1 MADGAGAV
9 DGKGAFTY
17 AQLARLPSFRR
28 LWLGDLA
35 SQSSDRM
42 AFVAITVLAYTESE
56 SALGLS
62 LVIGAYFFPAVVLGI
77 AGGIAAD
84 RFPRR
89 TMMVAADGVRVAIAL
104 AMAAL
109 GEGMWLLPMVLAF
122 SSLTQLFYPAR
133 QAAIP
138 ALVPARAL
146 LPANAA
152 ISVNLILGFAIG
164 PAVGGLVV
172 AYAGASAA
180 LVAAAVVM
188 AVGVGLVAS
197 IPEAGIRAKAATPG
211 ASVGATLRDGLASVR
226 GHTVLW
232 QGLVLIMFVM
242 FAVGGGAV
250 GLVVLGDEELGLG
263 DGGFSVLLSALGVGT
278 LMGALVI
285 GGGSPEAGKGRFVTI
300 APAMAG
306 ALLFFLPMSGS
317 IWLSLAVM
325 VMLGFAC
332 AMVLVPFTTMLQ
344 ERMGDHVMGTSFGV
358 LNMALTT
365 PMVVG
370 VAAAGPILDALGVRQ
385 LFALLSMPML
395 VVSVIWLA
403 FSDLWRGG

>member
-1 MADGAGAV
+1 MANGAEADEGARP
-9 DGKGAFTY
+9 FPY
-17 AQLARLPSFRR
+17 SQLARLPSFRR

-89 TMMVAADGVRVAIAL
+89 TMMVSADGVRVAMAL

-109 GEGMWLLPMVLAF
+109 GAGVWLLPLVLAF

-164 PAVGGLVV
+164 PAIGGLVV
-172 AYAGASAA
+172 AYSGASAA
-180 LVAAAVVM
+180 LVAAAAVM
-188 AVGVGLVAS
+188 AVGVGLIAC
-197 IPEAGIRAKAATPG
+197 IPEAGIRARAATPG
-211 ASVGATLRDGLASVR
+211 ASVGATLRDGLSSVR

-232 QGLVLIMFVM
+232 QGLALIMFVM

-250 GLVVLGDEELGLG
+250 GLVVLGDEDLGLG
-263 DGGFSVLLSALGVGT
+263 DEGFSVLLSALGVGT
-278 LMGALVI
+278 LIGALVI
-285 GGGSPEAGKGRFVTI
+285 GGGSPGAGKGRFVTV

-306 ALLFFLPMSGS
+306 ALLLLLPLSGS
-317 IWLSLAVM
+317 LWLSLLVM
-325 VMLGFAC
+325 VFLGFAC
-332 AMVLVPFTTMLQ
+332 AMVVVPFTTMLQ

-370 VAAAGPILDALGVRQ
+370 VAVAGPVLDGLGVRL
-385 LFALLSMPML
+385 LFTVLGLILL
-395 VVSVIWLA
+395 VVSALWLA

>member
-1 MADGAGAV
+1 MADGAEGV
-9 DGKGAFTY
+9 EGGGNFSY
-17 AQLARLPSFRR
+17 SQLARLPSFRR

-35 SQSSDRM
+35 SQTSDRM

-104 AMAAL
+104 AMAVL
-109 GEGMWLLPMVLAF
+109 GAGAWLLPMVLAF

-138 ALVPARAL
+138 PLVPARAL

-164 PAVGGLVV
+164 PAVGGAVMSYAGAGAALVV
-172 AYAGASAA
+172 ASA
-180 LVAAAVVM
+180 VM
-188 AVGVGLVAS
+188 ALGVGLVAS
-197 IPEAGIRAKAATPG
+197 IPEPGIRTRSATPG

-226 GHTVLW
+226 GHAVLW
-232 QGLVLIMFVM
+232 QGLALIGFVM

-250 GLVVLGDEELGLG
+250 GLVVLGADRLGLG
-263 DGGFSVLLSALGVGT
+263 DEGFSVLLSALGVGT
-278 LMGALVI
+278 LVGSLVI
-285 GGGSPEAGKGRFVTI
+285 GGGRSGPGKGRLVTA

-306 ALLFFLPMSGS
+306 ALLFLLPLSGS
-317 IWLSLAVM
+317 VWASLLVM
-325 VMLGFAC
+325 VVLGIAC
-332 AMVLVPFTTMLQ
+332 AMVIVPFTTMLQ

-365 PMVVG
+365 PMVAG
-370 VAAAGPILDALGVRQ
+370 VAVAGPVLDALGVGQ
-385 LFALLSMPML
+385 LFDILGVLLL
-395 VVSVIWLA
+395 VVSAIWLA
-403 FSDLWRGG
+403 LSDLWRGG

>member
-1 MADGAGAV
+1 V
-9 DGKGAFTY
+9 EPFSY
-17 AQLARLPSFRR
+17 SQLARLPPFRR

-42 AFVAITVLAYTESE
+42 AFVAITVLAYTGSE

-109 GEGMWLLPMVLAF
+109 GAGVWLLPMVLAF

-164 PAVGGLVV
+164 PAVGGLLV
-172 AYAGASAA
+172 AYAGASTA
-180 LVAAAVVM
+180 LFAAAGVM
-188 AVGVGLVAS
+188 ALGVGLIAS
-197 IPEAGIRAKAATPG
+197 IPDAGIRTRAATPG

-226 GHTVLW
+226 GHAVLW
-232 QGLVLIMFVM
+232 QGLALIGFVM

-250 GLVVLGDEELGLG
+250 GLVVLGDRRLGLG
-263 DGGFSVLLSALGVGT
+263 DGGFSILLSALGVGT
-278 LMGALVI
+278 LIGALVI
-285 GGGSPEAGKGRFVTI
+285 GGGSPGAGKGRFVTV
-300 APAMAG
+300 APALAG
-306 ALLFFLPMSGS
+306 ALLFFLPLSDS
-317 IWLSLAVM
+317 LWLSLAVM
-325 VMLGFAC
+325 VMLGIAC
-332 AMVLVPFTTMLQ
+332 AMVIVPFTTMLQ

-370 VAAAGPILDALGVRQ
+370 VVVAGPILDDLGLRQ
-385 LFALLSMPML
+385 LFAILGVLLL

-403 FSDLWRGG
+403 LSDLWRSG